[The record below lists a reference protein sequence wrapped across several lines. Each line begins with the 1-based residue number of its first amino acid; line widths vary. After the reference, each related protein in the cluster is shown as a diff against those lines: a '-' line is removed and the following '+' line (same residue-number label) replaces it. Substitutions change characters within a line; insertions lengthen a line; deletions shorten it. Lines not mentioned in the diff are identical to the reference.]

1 MRKISIL
8 GSTGSIGT
16 QALDVIRMTPGEYE
30 VSALVCGS
38 SIEKIKNQIKEFR
51 PAIAVVAN
59 EEDAATLQGE
69 FSDTRVLWGDD
80 GIISAATCDCDLVI
94 NSLVGIRG
102 MVPTYHAIM
111 AGKDVALANKETLVA
126 GGQVIMKAAF
136 EKGIKLTPIDSEHSA
151 IFQCM
156 QGQRR
161 EDISKL
167 IITCS
172 GGPFR
177 GYDLEKIKSVTLA
190 DTLKHPRWDMGQK
203 ITVDSATL
211 MNKGFELIEAKW
223 LFDFS
228 PENIE
233 IVVHPQS
240 IIHSMIEM
248 CDGGVIAQ
256 MGVPDM
262 KLPISYALTHPARI
276 DNVSQRLDFFS
287 LEDGLTF
294 ERPDR
299 NTFRCLAM
307 AEEAIKEGG
316 TAPAVLNGA
325 NEVLVSNFLKENIS
339 FMDIQTILEEVMDR
353 HVSKHDLSIEVIL
366 EEDRWARNMAE
377 TLITE
382 RNI

>member
-16 QALDVIRMTPGEYE
+16 QALDVIRMSPGEYE

-38 SIEKIKNQIKEFR
+38 SIEKIRNQIKEFK
-51 PAIAVVAN
+51 PGIAVVAN
-59 EEDAATLQGE
+59 EEDAATLKEE
-69 FSDTRVLWGDD
+69 FKDTQVLWGDD
-80 GIISAATCDCDLVI
+80 GIIGAATCDCDLVI

-126 GGQVIMKAAF
+126 GGQVIMKAVS

-156 QGQRR
+156 QGERR

-177 GYDLEKIKSVTLA
+177 GYSLEELKSVTLA
-190 DTLKHPRWDMGQK
+190 DTLKHPRWDMGKK

-287 LEDGLTF
+287 LEGGLTF
-294 ERPDR
+294 ETPDR
-299 NTFRCLAM
+299 KTFRCLAM

-325 NEVLVSNFLKENIS
+325 NEVLVSNFLKERIS
-339 FMDIQTILEEVMDR
+339 FIDIQNILEEVMDR
-353 HVSKHDLSIEVIL
+353 HVSKQDLSIEVIL
-366 EEDRWARNMAE
+366 EEDRWARDLAE
-377 TLITE
+377 ALIAD
-382 RNI
+382 

>member
-16 QALDVIRMTPGEYE
+16 QALDVIRMSHGEYE

-38 SIEKIKNQIKEFR
+38 SIEKIRNQIKEFK
-51 PAIAVVAN
+51 PGIAVVAK
-59 EEDAATLQGE
+59 EEDAAALQGE
-69 FSDTRVLWGDD
+69 FKDIRVLWGDD

-126 GGQVIMKAAF
+126 GGQVIMKAVSD
-136 EKGIKLTPIDSEHSA
+136 KGIKLTPRDSEHSA

-156 QGQRR
+156 QGERR

-177 GYDLEKIKSVTLA
+177 GYGLEELKSVTLA
-190 DTLKHPRWDMGQK
+190 DTLKHPRWDMGKK

-211 MNKGFELIEAKW
+211 RNKGFELIEAKW

-287 LEDGLTF
+287 LEGGLTF
-294 ERPDR
+294 EKPDR
-299 NTFRCLAM
+299 KTFRCLAM

-325 NEVLVSNFLKENIS
+325 NEVLVSNFLKERIS
-339 FMDIQTILEEVMDR
+339 FIDIQNILEEVMNR

-366 EEDRWARNMAE
+366 EEDRWARDLAE
-377 TLITE
+377 ALIAD
-382 RNI
+382 

>member
-1 MRKISIL
+1 MKKISIL

-16 QALDVIRMTPGEYE
+16 QALDVIRMSPGEYE

-38 SIEKIKNQIKEFR
+38 SIEKIRNQIKEFK
-51 PAIAVVAN
+51 PGIAVVAK
-59 EEDAATLQGE
+59 EEDAAMLQGE
-69 FSDTRVLWGDD
+69 FKDTQVLHGHE

-102 MVPTYHAIM
+102 MVPTYHAVM

-126 GGQVIMKAAF
+126 GGQVIMNAVK

-177 GYDLEKIKSVTLA
+177 GFGLEELKSVTLE
-190 DTLKHPRWDMGQK
+190 DTLKHPRWDMGKK

-287 LEDGLTF
+287 LEGGLTF

-299 NTFRCLAM
+299 KTFRCLAM
-307 AEEAIKEGG
+307 AEDAIKEGG

-325 NEVLVSNFLKENIS
+325 NEVLVSNFLKERIS
-339 FMDIQTILEEVMDR
+339 FIDIQTILEEVMNR
-353 HVSKHDLSIEVIL
+353 HLSKHDLSIDVIL
-366 EEDRWARNMAE
+366 EEDRWARDLAE
-377 TLITE
+377 KLIAE

>member
-16 QALDVIRMTPGEYE
+16 QALDVIRMSPGEYE